1 MKFRVQLYVL
11 LLLSACTSMENAELA
26 ERSTFIKTFSGIR
39 GMEAAAAEIT
49 PDGFIVLGNMTIARD
64 SVLTVVFKTDKRGNR
79 ITPIHYYQGG
89 SGNAIKALPNN
100 QGYLIVGERIKV
112 NPQDPETSNIDIY
125 EARMLHINNN
135 LEAVNNF
142 YRADLSGQAIIIT
155 DYRAITLTV
164 TPNEKIVVLGTYQG
178 ALASP
183 ERPYI
188 EIFDSGLNTETFI
201 EYTVLERS
209 YKNSKSIHHVNGN
222 LIWASAIALE
232 QQNFDFSYTSIPYVQ
247 EGSVFTNYS
256 SLGET
261 TALAQSLRAND
272 IQPSKFQGFGF
283 GVIGTRSNPNGTDAN
298 IIFFRTDVQGNIQ
311 ESTVSYFDAISG
323 ETGETT
329 SSIQDYGTAITGT
342 SDGGFVLA
350 GHYITN
356 TQQGNGLNDI
366 VLIKVDH
373 DGNFIWMK
381 TIGGT
386 GSETVSTIRETEDYG
401 LLICG
406 TNVVGGVPSIFL
418 IKTDANGELK
428 N

>member
-1 MKFRVQLYVL
+1 MKFKPLLYFL
-11 LLLSACTSMENAELA
+11 LLLSACTSMENAELT
-26 ERSTFIKTFSGIR
+26 ERATFIKTYSGIR
-39 GMEAAAAEIT
+39 GIEAAAAEIT

-79 ITPIHYYQGG
+79 TTPIHYYQGG

-135 LEAVNNF
+135 LDVVNNF
-142 YRADLSGQAIIIT
+142 YRTDLSGQPIIT
-155 DYRAITLTV
+155 DYKGISLTIT
-164 TPNEKIVVLGTYQG
+164 PDEKIVVLGSYQG
-178 ALASP
+178 ALNTP

-188 EIFDSGLNTETFI
+188 EIFDNNLNSETFI
-201 EYTVLERS
+201 EYAALERS
-209 YKNSKSIHHVNGN
+209 YKNAKSIHHLNNN

-232 QQNFDFSYTSIPYVQ
+232 QQNFDFSYASIPVVK
-247 EGSVFTNYS
+247 EGSVFTGYS
-256 SLGET
+256 SIGENT
-261 TALAQSLRAND
+261 PLAQSLRVDD
-272 IQPSKFQGFGF
+272 IQPSKFQGLGF
-283 GVIGTRSNPNGTDAN
+283 GVAGTRSNPNGSDAN
-298 IIFFRTDVQGNIQ
+298 IIFFRTNAQGTID
-311 ESTVSYFDAISG
+311 ESTINYFDAISG
-323 ETGETT
+323 ETTETT

-342 SDGGFVLA
+342 SDGGFVIA
-350 GHYITN
+350 GHYESS

-366 VLIKVDH
+366 VLIKVDLN
-373 DGNFIWMK
+373 GNLIWMR

-386 GSETVSTIRETEDYG
+386 GSETVSTIREIEDYG

-406 TNVVGGVPSIFL
+406 TNVISGVPSIFL

>member
-1 MKFRVQLYVL
+1 MKFRFHLYVA
-11 LLLSACTSMENAELA
+11 LLLSACTSMENAELT

-39 GMEAAAAEIT
+39 GVEAAAAEIT
-49 PDGFIVLGNMTIARD
+49 PDGFIVLGNMTISRD

-79 ITPIHYYQGG
+79 TTPIQYYQGG

-112 NPQDPETSNIDIY
+112 NPQDPETSNIDVY

-135 LEAVNNF
+135 LDVVNNF
-142 YRADLSGQAIIIT
+142 YRTDVSGQAIIT
-155 DYRAITLTV
+155 DYKALALTITPDDKV
-164 TPNEKIVVLGTYQG
+164 VVLGSYQG
-178 ALASP
+178 AINTP

-188 EIFDSGLNTETFI
+188 EIFDADLTSETFI
-201 EYTVLERS
+201 EYASLERS
-209 YKNSKSIHHVNGN
+209 YRNAKSIHHLNSG

-232 QQNFDFSYTSIPYVQ
+232 QQNFDFSYASVPVVK
-247 EGSVFTNYS
+247 EGSVFTGYS
-256 SLGET
+256 SIGENT
-261 TALAQSLRAND
+261 PLAQSLRVDD
-272 IQPSKFQGFGF
+272 IQPAKFQGLGF
-283 GVIGTRSNPNGTDAN
+283 GVVGTRSNPNGTDAN
-298 IIFFRTDVQGNIQ
+298 IIFFRTDAQGSID
-311 ESTVSYFDAISG
+311 ESTINYFDAISG
-323 ETGETT
+323 ETTGTT

-342 SDGGFVLA
+342 SDGNFVLA
-350 GHYITN
+350 GHYVTN
-356 TQQGNGLNDI
+356 TQKGNGLNDI
-366 VLIKVDH
+366 VLIKVEH
-373 DGNFIWMK
+373 KGELVWMK

-406 TNVVGGVPSIFL
+406 TNVIGGVPSIFL